1 MNTSIFPHTKKSHNI
16 TDGNNFYE
24 LEFFFFFLK
33 YENTKYF
40 YELLYNFSHL
50 YQFEYQIWLTSLI
63 TKK

>member
-1 MNTSIFPHTKKSHNI
+1 MNTSIFPHKKKSHNI

-24 LEFFFFFLK
+24 LEFFFFLK

-63 TKK
+63 IKK

>member
-16 TDGNNFYE
+16 TDSNNFYE
-24 LEFFFFFLK
+24 LEFLFFLK

-63 TKK
+63 IKK